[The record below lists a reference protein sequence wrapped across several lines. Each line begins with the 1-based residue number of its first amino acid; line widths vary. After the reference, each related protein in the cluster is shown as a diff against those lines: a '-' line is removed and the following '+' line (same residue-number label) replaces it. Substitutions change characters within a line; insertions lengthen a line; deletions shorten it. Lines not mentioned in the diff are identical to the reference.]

1 MYHTNQR
8 RSSCVY
14 HLYTDDLLWRNFL
27 SPQCTNHSRDPDHAP
42 FREDFSSAG
51 GTVINQCTKFEVSR
65 FTHYEAMNGGAECRK
80 WCGLGWLGALKVMG
94 NATIRCSAYDFLFN
108 FNRNYM
114 AILFRFLTYIYKLF
128 VKSRQF

>member
-1 MYHTNQR
+1 VSNSKTGQ
-8 RSSCVY
+8 
-14 HLYTDDLLWRNFL
+14 LTLTTPL
-27 SPQCTNHSRDPDHAP
+27 SGKIFHRQVGLA
-42 FREDFSSAG
+42 
-51 GTVINQCTKFEVSR
+51 VINQCTKFEVSR

-114 AILFRFLTYIYKLF
+114 AILFRFSTFIYTNCLSKVANFNLPNLHLVPPLGVTPMEF
-128 VKSRQF
+128 CRDL